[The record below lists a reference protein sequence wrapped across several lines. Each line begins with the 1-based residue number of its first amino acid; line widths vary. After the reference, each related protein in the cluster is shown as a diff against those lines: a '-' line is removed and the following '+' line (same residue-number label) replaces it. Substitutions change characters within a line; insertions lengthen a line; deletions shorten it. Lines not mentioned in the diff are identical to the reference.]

1 MKMDWEAEF
10 REIKS
15 VVAWI
20 VFGMFVTMNSELV
33 ANQLATNDTLM
44 ELLMVN
50 LQFIGNTV
58 IVIGVVNFL
67 LNTAKLYFL
76 AEEKKTSEE

>member
-1 MKMDWEAEF
+1 MDWEAEF
-10 REIKS
+10 KEIKS

-20 VFGMFVTMNSELV
+20 VFGMFITLNSAYAAEQV
-33 ANQLATNDTLM
+33 NANDTLM

-50 LQFIGNTV
+50 LQFIGTTV
-58 IVIGVVNFL
+58 IVIGVLNFF

-76 AEEKKTSEE
+76 ADKMPKQEE

>member
-1 MKMDWEAEF
+1 MNWEEEF
-10 REIKS
+10 KEIKS

-20 VFGMFVTMNSELV
+20 IFGMFVTLNSAYAAEQV
-33 ANQLATNDTLM
+33 DTNDTLM

-50 LQFIGNTV
+50 LQFIGTTV
-58 IVIGVVNFL
+58 IVIGVLNFI

-76 AEEKKTSEE
+76 AEKVPKQEE

>member
-1 MKMDWEAEF
+1 MDWEAEF
-10 REIKS
+10 KEIKS

-20 VFGMFVTMNSELV
+20 VFGMFITLNSAYAAEQV
-33 ANQLATNDTLM
+33 NANDTLM

-50 LQFIGNTV
+50 LQFIGTTV
-58 IVIGVVNFL
+58 IVIGVLNFL

-76 AEEKKTSEE
+76 VENAPKQEE

>member
-1 MKMDWEAEF
+1 
-10 REIKS
+10 
-15 VVAWI
+15 
-20 VFGMFVTMNSELV
+20 
-33 ANQLATNDTLM
+33 
-44 ELLMVN
+44 MVN

>member
-1 MKMDWEAEF
+1 MDWEAEF
-10 REIKS
+10 KEIKS

-20 VFGMFVTMNSELV
+20 VFGMFVTLNSAYAAEQV
-33 ANQLATNDTLM
+33 NANDTLM

-50 LQFIGNTV
+50 LQFIGTTV
-58 IVIGVVNFL
+58 IVIGVLNFL

-76 AEEKKTSEE
+76 VENAPKQEE

>member
-1 MKMDWEAEF
+1 MHWEAQF
-10 REIKS
+10 KEIKS

-20 VFGMFVTMNSELV
+20 IFGMFVTLNSAYAAEQV
-33 ANQLATNDTLM
+33 DTNDTLM

-50 LQFIGNTV
+50 LQFIGTTV
-58 IVIGVVNFL
+58 IVIGVLNFI

-76 AEEKKTSEE
+76 AEKVPKQEE

>member
-1 MKMDWEAEF
+1 MDWDSEF
-10 REIKS
+10 KEIKS

-20 VFGMFVTMNSELV
+20 IFGMFITLNSAYAAKQV
-33 ANQLATNDTLM
+33 NANDTLM

-50 LQFIGNTV
+50 LQFIGTTV
-58 IVIGVVNFL
+58 IVLGVINFL

-76 AEEKKTSEE
+76 VENKPSQEE

>member
-1 MKMDWEAEF
+1 MDWEAEF
-10 REIKS
+10 KEIKS

-20 VFGMFVTMNSELV
+20 VFGMFITLNSAYAAEQV
-33 ANQLATNDTLM
+33 NANDTLM

-50 LQFIGNTV
+50 LLFIGTTV
-58 IVIGVVNFL
+58 IVIGVLNFL

-76 AEEKKTSEE
+76 VENTPKQEE

>member
-1 MKMDWEAEF
+1 MDWEAEF
-10 REIKS
+10 KEIKS

-20 VFGMFVTMNSELV
+20 VFGMFITLNSAYAAEQV
-33 ANQLATNDTLM
+33 NANDTLM

-50 LQFIGNTV
+50 LQFIGTTV
-58 IVIGVVNFL
+58 IVIGVLNFL

-76 AEEKKTSEE
+76 VENTPKQEE

>member
-1 MKMDWEAEF
+1 MNWEAEF
-10 REIKS
+10 KEIKS

-20 VFGMFVTMNSELV
+20 IFGMFVTLNSAYAAEQV
-33 ANQLATNDTLM
+33 DTNDTLM

-50 LQFIGNTV
+50 LQFIGTTV
-58 IVIGVVNFL
+58 IVIGVLNFI

-76 AEEKKTSEE
+76 AEKVPKQEE

>member
-1 MKMDWEAEF
+1 MNWEEEF
-10 REIKS
+10 KEIKA

-20 VFGMFVTMNSELV
+20 IFGMFITLNSAYAAEQV
-33 ANQLATNDTLM
+33 DTNDTLM

-50 LQFIGNTV
+50 LQFIGTTV
-58 IVIGVVNFL
+58 IVIGVLNFF

-76 AEEKKTSEE
+76 ADKMPKQEE

>member
-1 MKMDWEAEF
+1 MDWEAEF
-10 REIKS
+10 KEIKS

-20 VFGMFVTMNSELV
+20 VFGMFVTMNSALV

-76 AEEKKTSEE
+76 TEEKKTSEE

>member
-1 MKMDWEAEF
+1 MDWEAEF
-10 REIKS
+10 KEIKS

-20 VFGMFVTMNSELV
+20 VFGMFITLNSAYAAEQV
-33 ANQLATNDTLM
+33 KANDTLM

-50 LQFIGNTV
+50 LQFIGTTV
-58 IVIGVVNFL
+58 IVIGVLNFL

-76 AEEKKTSEE
+76 VENAPKQEE

>member
-1 MKMDWEAEF
+1 MNWEAEF
-10 REIKS
+10 KEIKS

-20 VFGMFVTMNSELV
+20 IFGMFVTLNSAYAAEQV
-33 ANQLATNDTLM
+33 DANDTLM

-50 LQFIGNTV
+50 LQFIGTTV
-58 IVIGVVNFL
+58 IVIGVLNFI

-76 AEEKKTSEE
+76 AEKVPKQEE